1 MTIDIFCDVIDN
13 FGDTGV
19 CWRLASIF
27 SCEHGFPVK
36 LYINDAETLSKITA
50 GLDPKKLPC
59 LVQGVEIHDWKD
71 AETSE
76 MCIRDRFNLVLSLE
90 LLLLGI

>member
-13 FGDTGV
+13 FGDAGV

-50 GLDPKKLPC
+50 GLDPKNYRALSKAWKFTTGGTRKRASRPKL
-59 LVQGVEIHDWKD
+59 
-71 AETSE
+71 S
-76 MCIRDRFNLVLSLE
+76 
-90 LLLLGI
+90 

>member
-13 FGDTGV
+13 FGDAGV

-50 GLDPKKLPC
+50 GLDPGYIRYIGRHFHQNRPLSQFRC
-59 LVQGVEIHDWKD
+59 STDVWGVYHL
-71 AETSE
+71 
-76 MCIRDRFNLVLSLE
+76 RQE
-90 LLLLGI
+90 L

>member
-13 FGDTGV
+13 FGDAGV

-50 GLDPKKLPC
+50 GLDPNYRALSKAWKFTTGKTRKRASRPKL
-59 LVQGVEIHDWKD
+59 
-71 AETSE
+71 S
-76 MCIRDRFNLVLSLE
+76 
-90 LLLLGI
+90 

>member
-13 FGDTGV
+13 FGDAGV

-50 GLDPKKLPC
+50 GLDPKK
-59 LVQGVEIHDWKD
+59 
-71 AETSE
+71 
-76 MCIRDRFNLVLSLE
+76 
-90 LLLLGI
+90 